1 MMKNKLYRHYAELED
16 VGGEEGNVHMNLI
29 NSDLNIIKEINISYF
44 SNNKNN
50 EYKDEKVSFF
60 ELKNK
65 LLNQEDFIEKVF
77 LIDIVEDDFGIRLSG
92 GEMWISSYDKK
103 KSDLIYTI
111 LTSVK
116 KSLVFGKL
124 PKIKH

>member
-1 MMKNKLYRHYAELED
+1 MKNKLYRHYAELED